1 MRPLHTMERSVR
13 GGQEWLGRDMLQGRC
28 LFTGTFCS
36 GGTGSSVAPKRT
48 AQTLKYH
55 GSPADRSEKCW
66 CGLPPAPRD
75 GLLLWAALCLV
86 PSDSRPSWQAAR
98 ALSSRAGVPPL
109 GAQPRGSGHLGSRCR
124 LGWWSSAGGPLPPG
138 YMGGLDSAQLAHAS
152 VHVSSHLWGSQRR
165 AQGHH
170 RYPRQ
175 RRKPTG
181 LEFPSGLGFP
191 RVLLCPSLCPP

>member
-1 MRPLHTMERSVR
+1 M
-13 GGQEWLGRDMLQGRC
+13 G
-28 LFTGTFCS
+28 
-36 GGTGSSVAPKRT
+36 
-48 AQTLKYH
+48 
-55 GSPADRSEKCW
+55 RSEKCR

-75 GLLLWAALCLV
+75 GLLWAALCLV

-152 VHVSSHLWGSQRR
+152 VHVSSHLWGSQHR

-181 LEFPSGLGFP
+181 LEFPSGLGVP
-191 RVLLCPSLCPP
+191 RVLLCPSVLPDVCSSSGLWPALRLHTLTFSPVGVLFPKEAFSWSPWGDPPHPQPRGSLGHT